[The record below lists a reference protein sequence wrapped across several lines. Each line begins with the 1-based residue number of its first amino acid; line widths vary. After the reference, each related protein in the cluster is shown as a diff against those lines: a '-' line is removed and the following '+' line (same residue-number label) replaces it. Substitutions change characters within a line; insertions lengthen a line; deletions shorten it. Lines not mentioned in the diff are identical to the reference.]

1 MIRLAARLYY
11 HLPARLAAVLLAL
24 ALTAAAHGPA
34 SAGQSPPRQNFTAN
48 TASYTIAVE
57 LDASLRQLNGQQTIT
72 YTNNTSIPIPDL
84 VFHLYLNAF
93 ANAETLF
100 MRESGG
106 AGRGADRALDRL
118 SVTMA
123 NTYGQGHPWLDC
135 HQLKQ
140 VARGLADARGSAP
153 LVEAADQ
160 LLEARGTPQFAW
172 LRR

>member
-1 MIRLAARLYY
+1 MKIAQGVAAGLAGLSMIVAAPVMAGSMSQSEKLRRLDIMLMVTGLRCRTGADNFQAEYGRFTTN
-11 HLPARLAAVLLAL
+11 HLA
-24 ALTAAAHGPA
+24 
-34 SAGQSPPRQNFTAN
+34 
-48 TASYTIAVE
+48 E
-57 LDASLRQLNGQQTIT
+57 
-72 YTNNTSIPIPDL
+72 
-84 VFHLYLNAF
+84 LNA
-93 ANAETLF
+93 ASDTLKAQ
-100 MRESGG
+100 MGG
-106 AGRGADRALDRL
+106 AGRGADRALDKL

-160 LLEARGTPQFAW
+160 LLNPQGSAQFAW